1 MCPGMP
7 IGNTERLVSCDMNRG
22 HQRKVIFRVRR
33 CYQDFLQRL
42 GQFPERVGVKIHTH
56 VLMPDHYQLQ
66 VEVGPR
72 PSLSVAM
79 HWLNTGYGI
88 WFNRRYRR
96 TERCFRDD
104 TKRSC
109 LIPRS
114 VRWPCIIIFI

>member
-1 MCPGMP
+1 MSRHA
-7 IGNTERLVSCDMNRG
+7 RLEIPNGWYHVMNRG

-33 CYQDFLQRL
+33 CYEDFLQRL

-56 VLMPDHYQLQ
+56 VLMPDHYHLQ

-88 WFNRRYRR
+88 WL
-96 TERCFRDD
+96 TGVTDGKERCFRDD
-104 TKRSC
+104 TKLSC
-109 LIPRS
+109 LIPMS
-114 VRWPCIIIFI
+114 VCSLFTIIFI

>member
-1 MCPGMP
+1 
-7 IGNTERLVSCDMNRG
+7 MNRG

-33 CYQDFLQRL
+33 CYEDFLQRL
-42 GQFPERVGVKIHTH
+42 GQFPERFGVKIHTH
-56 VLMPDHYQLQ
+56 VLMPNHYHLQ
-66 VEVGPR
+66 VEVGSR
-72 PSLSVAM
+72 PSLSAAM
-79 HWLNTGYGI
+79 HWLNTAMGSGSTGVTDG
-88 WFNRRYRR
+88 